1 MKHRLCVRVV
11 VVWLQ
16 YNVCEI
22 ITAATGNRQQ
32 ATGNRQ
38 QATGNRQQATGNRQ
52 QATGNRQQATTILY
66 ISECVVIRFILLT
79 ILRYNTYLA
88 SSHPVTK
95 FSLTNHVNLR
105 LLNKVY

>member
-1 MKHRLCVRVV
+1 MEKMKHRLCVRVV

-52 QATGNRQQATTILY
+52 QATGNRQQATGNNNI
-66 ISECVVIRFILLT
+66 
-79 ILRYNTYLA
+79 
-88 SSHPVTK
+88 
-95 FSLTNHVNLR
+95 
-105 LLNKVY
+105 VYFGMCCDSIHSFNNFTL

>member
-1 MKHRLCVRVV
+1 MEKMKHRLCVRVV

-52 QATGNRQQATTILY
+52 QATGNNNI
-66 ISECVVIRFILLT
+66 
-79 ILRYNTYLA
+79 
-88 SSHPVTK
+88 
-95 FSLTNHVNLR
+95 
-105 LLNKVY
+105 VYFGMCCDSIHSFNNFTL